1 MKSAELTTRGGQVR
15 GARTGCRRNCR
26 PELDCLGSSDLPTS
40 IRPPPAAVQLLVCE
54 QKSHQAH
61 LQFVL

>member
-40 IRPPPAAVQLLVCE
+40 IRPPPAAGAAASL
-54 QKSHQAH
+54 
-61 LQFVL
+61 